1 MMLRTGTDAVELDYK
16 TDVQK
21 AFDVLHNDACFIGNI
36 DPSGVIAMGSANLV
50 EQKTIELLD
59 IYSKTNRF
67 ILNAGCAIP
76 SNTPEENLRTMIRV
90 AREYR

>member
-1 MMLRTGTDAVELDYK
+1 VAKK
-16 TDVQK
+16 T
-21 AFDVLHNDACFIGNI
+21 N
-36 DPSGVIAMGSANLV
+36 
-50 EQKTIELLD
+50 ELLE

-90 AREYR
+90 AREFRL